1 MNLLILLKITSIVET
16 CLAFWNNHIL
26 LKFLSFFTE
35 LSQFESKNE
44 RKWNLDVKSSFVCLR
59 KETIFILRTDER
71 RLEPFE
77 EVESKIKFKVN
88 SFEWGGMS
96 LWFFGV
102 YCWLLIVL
110 GKRSTNNRFESRLF
124 WKYFQTILKVF
135 GIRLRHFGTIR
146 TISK

>member
-1 MNLLILLKITSIVET
+1 MSKHALP
-16 CLAFWNNHIL
+16 FWNNHIL

-44 RKWNLDVKSSFVCLR
+44 SKWNLDVKSSFVCLK

-77 EVESKIKFKVN
+77 EVENRIKLKVN
-88 SFEWGGMS
+88 SFKRDGMWNVFVICDFS
-96 LWFFGV
+96 V
-102 YCWLLIVL
+102 YCWLLIVS

-124 WKYFQTILKVF
+124 WKYFQNILKVF